1 MKRLWNEK
9 IFLNFLKKR
18 FKIFVDKNKNSP
30 YNEFRNK
37 NVDEKSRFLKSST
50 ERLRMVKVVE

>member
-1 MKRLWNEK
+1 MKWKN
-9 IFLNFLKKR
+9 IFKFL
-18 FKIFVDKNKNSP
+18 FDKNKNSP
-30 YNEFRNK
+30 YNDFRNK

>member
-1 MKRLWNEK
+1 MFMKWKNIFEFFEK
-9 IFLNFLKKR
+9 NF

>member
-1 MKRLWNEK
+1 MKWKNIFEFFEK
-9 IFLNFLKKR
+9 NF